1 LETDRV
7 SEISA
12 AVGGQ
17 VGTLHHSSL
26 VTVAR
31 ERVLEACMLV
41 VEDGQFYHLSTITGL
56 DEGETIAIFYHFW
69 KGTGFITVKT
79 SVPKADPRV
88 PSVSASLPSALF
100 YEAEVM
106 DMLGVVFE
114 GNAMVGKKLLL
125 PDAYPPQAPPPLRK
139 EADPE
144 KIRKMMGLE

>member
-7 SEISA
+7 SKISA

-17 VGTLHHSSL
+17 AGTLRHSSL
-26 VTVAR
+26 LTVAT
-31 ERVLEACMLV
+31 ERVLEACILV

-56 DEGETIAIFYHFW
+56 DEGETIAVFYHFW
-69 KGTGFITVKT
+69 KGNGFITVKT
-79 SVPKADPRV
+79 SVPKADPKL

-114 GNAMVGKKLLL
+114 GNPMVGKKLLL

>member
-7 SEISA
+7 SKISA
-12 AVGGQ
+12 AVGDHA
-17 VGTLHHSSL
+17 GTLRHSSL
-26 VTVAR
+26 LTVAP

-56 DEGETIAIFYHFW
+56 DEGETIDVFYHFW
-69 KGTGFITVKT
+69 KGNGFITVKT
-79 SVPKADPRV
+79 SVPKADPKL

-114 GNAMVGKKLLL
+114 GNPMVGKKLLL

>member
-1 LETDRV
+1 LEAERA

-17 VGTLHHSSL
+17 VGALHHSAL
-26 VTVAR
+26 VTVAP
-31 ERVLEACMLV
+31 ERVLEACKLV
-41 VEDGQFYHLSTITGL
+41 VEDGQFYHLSTITGV
-56 DEGETIAIFYHFW
+56 DEGETISIFYHFW
-69 KGTGFITVKT
+69 KGGGFITVKT
-79 SVPKADPRV
+79 SVPKSNPRL
-88 PSVSASLPSALF
+88 PSVSPSLPAALF

-106 DMLGVVFE
+106 DMLGVLFE
-114 GNAMVGKKLLL
+114 GNPLVGRKLLL